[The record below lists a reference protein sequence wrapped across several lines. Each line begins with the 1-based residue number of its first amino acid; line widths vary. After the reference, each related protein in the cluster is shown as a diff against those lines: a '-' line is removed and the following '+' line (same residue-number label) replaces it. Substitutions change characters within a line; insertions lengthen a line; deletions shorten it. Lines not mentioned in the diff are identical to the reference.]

1 MRALTWHG
9 IEDVRIAEVDDP
21 RIQQPTDA
29 VIRVTSTAIC
39 GSDLH
44 LYRVLAPYLTQG
56 DVLGHETMG
65 VVEEVGAE
73 VTRVKVGDR
82 VVVPFVIACGACF
95 MCERQRF
102 SQCETTQNREQGT
115 GASLFGYT
123 SMYGAVPGGQAER
136 LRVPFADVGPI
147 VVGSEHP
154 DERYLYLSD
163 ILPTAYQALE
173 YAEVPDGGTL
183 GVVGLGP
190 VGQLV
195 VRLAQRRGIRVIG
208 VDPQPERRALA
219 EEWGATALDVDDA
232 VQAMRDA
239 TDGRGPDAVVE
250 AVGMEAHGNPV
261 ASAAI
266 SVASHLPKPIAQAAI
281 ETGGIDRLEA
291 LMTAIDAVRR
301 GGTVSISGVYG
312 GAADPLPLRVM
323 FDKGLQVRMGQCDVR
338 RWIDDLLPIVEQEA
352 DVLGLESL
360 ATHRLPLDA
369 APDAYRTF
377 QRKED
382 GCIKV
387 VLKPELR
394 PA

>member
-9 IEDVRIAEVDDP
+9 IEDVRVAEVPDP
-21 RIQQPTDA
+21 VIQLPTDA
-29 VIRVTSTAIC
+29 IIRVTSAAIC

-65 VVEEVGAE
+65 VVEEVGSD
-73 VTRVKVGDR
+73 VTRLQVGDR
-82 VVVPFVIACGACF
+82 VVIPFVIACGACF
-95 MCERQRF
+95 MCDRQRF
-102 SQCETTQNREQGT
+102 SQCETTQDRDQGT

-163 ILPTAYQALE
+163 ILPTAHQALE
-173 YAEVPDGGTL
+173 YADLAAGETL
-183 GVVGLGP
+183 GVIGLGP

-195 VRLAQRRGIRVIG
+195 VRLAMRRGIRVLG
-208 VDPQPERRALA
+208 TDPQPERRALA
-219 EEWGATALDVDDA
+219 EEWGATAFDVDDA
-232 VQAMRDA
+232 VEGMRDA
-239 TDGRGPDAVVE
+239 TGGRGPDAVVE

-266 SVASHLPKPIAQAAI
+266 SLASRLPKGIAQQAI
-281 ETGGIDRLEA
+281 EHGGIDRLSA
-291 LMTAIDAVRR
+291 LMTAIDVVRR
-301 GGTVSISGVYG
+301 GGTLSISGVYG
-312 GAADPLPLRVM
+312 GAADPMPLRVM
-323 FDKGLQVRMGQCDVR
+323 FDKGIAVRLGQCDVR
-338 RWIDDLLPIVEQEA
+338 RWIDDLLPIVEEEG

-360 ATHRLPLDA
+360 ATHRLPLDD
-369 APDAYRTF
+369 APGAYRTF

-394 PA
+394 RA

>member
-21 RIQQPTDA
+21 RIEQPTDA

-44 LYRVLAPYLTQG
+44 LYRVLAPYLQQG

-65 VVEEVGAE
+65 VVEEVGSE

-95 MCERQRF
+95 MCERKRF

-173 YAEVPDGGTL
+173 YADVPDGGTL

-208 VDPQPERRALA
+208 SDPEPERRALA
-219 EEWGATALDVDDA
+219 QEWGAIAVDVDDA

-261 ASAAI
+261 AAALISAA
-266 SVASHLPKPIAQAAI
+266 SRLPKPVAQAAV
-281 ETGGIDRLEA
+281 EQGGIDRLSA

-312 GAADPLPLRVM
+312 GSADPMPLRVM

-338 RWIDDLLPIVEQEA
+338 RWIDDLLPIVEQEE

-360 ATHRLPLDA
+360 ATHRLPLDG

-394 PA
+394 IA